1 MNDYLDPINSVGMP
15 ELTDSGIAL
24 EFLLS
29 AKTGVRNLSI
39 ALTETATP
47 AIRKLLRAQL
57 DVTIDLYFEISDLM
71 MEKGWLK
78 PFELNEQKLLDIKSA
93 ENAVDIAGLEL
104 FPGVT
109 NRKGLF
115 PNSHPQ
121 K

>member
-15 ELTDSGIAL
+15 ELTDSGIAT

-47 AIRKLLRAQL
+47 EIRKFLRTQL
-57 DVTIDLYFEISDLM
+57 DTSIDLYFEIADLM
-71 MEKGWLK
+71 MKKGWLN
-78 PFELNEQKLLDIKSA
+78 PFDLEVQKQLDIKSA
-93 ENAVDIAGLEL
+93 QTAVDIAGLDL

-115 PNSHPQ
+115 PSPP

>member
-29 AKTGVRNLSI
+29 TKTGVRSLSI

-47 AIRKLLRAQL
+47 TIRKLLQEQL
-57 DVTIDLYFEISDLM
+57 DVTIALYFEIADLM
-71 MEKGWLK
+71 MKKQWLN
-78 PFELNEQKLLDIKSA
+78 PYDLELQKQLDIKSA
-93 ENAVDIAGLEL
+93 QNAVDIANLNL

-109 NRKGLF
+109 NRKGMF
-115 PNSHPQ
+115 PSPP
-121 K
+121 KK

>member
-29 AKTGVRNLSI
+29 TKTGVRNLSI

-47 AIRKLLRAQL
+47 TIRKLLQEQL
-57 DVTIDLYFEISDLM
+57 DVTIALYFEIADLM
-71 MEKGWLK
+71 MKKKWLNLYDL
-78 PFELNEQKLLDIKSA
+78 ELQKLLDIKSA
-93 ENAVDIAGLEL
+93 QNAVDIANLNL

-109 NRKGLF
+109 NRKGMF
-115 PNSHPQ
+115 PSPP
-121 K
+121 KK